1 MPSPLPGAL
10 LSTLLTVAALHTLVL
25 IIPGPDV
32 LLVSQTAV
40 ARSRR
45 AALLAGAGVVSG
57 IACWAA
63 LALLGI
69 QVLFQ
74 NFALVHGVI
83 RVAGGLY
90 LLYMAYGLWRSSFG
104 AQAHAGTVQPPLGDL
119 KAFRSGFLTNI
130 ANPKAAIFFGS
141 VFSSVLPAHSSVGLK
156 LAAFAVILS
165 LSVLW
170 FALVALGMST
180 ARLQAVYLSA
190 RRGIDRVAGSVMA
203 GFGTLLLLER
213 EK

>member
-1 MPSPLPGAL
+1 MPDLTPNLML
-10 LSTLLTVAALHTLVL
+10 RTLLTVAALHTLVL
-25 IIPGPDV
+25 VIPGPDV
-32 LLVSQTAV
+32 LLVSQVAV

-45 AALLAGAGVVSG
+45 AALLAGAGVVCG

-69 QVLFQ
+69 GVLFQ
-74 NFALVHGVI
+74 NFAFVHGVI

-90 LLYMAYGLWRSSFG
+90 LLYMAYTLWRSSFG
-104 AQAHAGTVQPPLGDL
+104 SQAQTAATSPPLGDL
-119 KAFRSGFLTNI
+119 RAFRSGFLTNI

-141 VFSSVLPAHSSVGLK
+141 VFSSVLPAHSGPGLK
-156 LAAFAVILS
+156 LGALAVILT

-180 ARLQAVYLSA
+180 ARLQAACVNA
-190 RRGIDRVAGSVMA
+190 RRGIERVAGTVMA
-203 GFGTLLLLER
+203 GFGALLLEW
-213 EK
+213 E

>member
-1 MPSPLPGAL
+1 M
-10 LSTLLTVAALHTLVL
+10 LSTLLTVAALHTVVLV
-25 IIPGPDV
+25 IPGPDV
-32 LLVSQTAV
+32 LLVSRVAV

-69 QVLFQ
+69 GVLFQ
-74 NFALVHGVI
+74 NFALVHGVV

-104 AQAHAGTVQPPLGDL
+104 HVTEAAPAPAPLGDL
-119 KAFRSGFLTNI
+119 SAFRSGFLTNI

-141 VFSSVLPAHSSVGLK
+141 VFSSVLPAHSGTSLK
-156 LAAFAVILS
+156 LGAFAVIVS

-170 FALVALGMST
+170 FVLVALGMST
-180 ARLQAVYLSA
+180 ARLQAAYLRA
-190 RRGIDRVAGSVMA
+190 RRGIDRVAGSIMA
-203 GFGTLLLLER
+203 GFGALLLLER
-213 EK
+213 D

>member
-1 MPSPLPGAL
+1 MSLDPAI
-10 LSTLLTVAALHTLVL
+10 STLLSVAALHVLVL
-25 IIPGPDV
+25 VIPGPDV

-45 AALLAGAGVVSG
+45 AALLAGAGVVGG

-69 QVLFQ
+69 NVLFQ
-74 NFALVHGVI
+74 NFAWIHGVI

-90 LLYMAYGLWRSSFG
+90 LLFMAFNLWRSSLG
-104 AQAHAGTVQPPLGDL
+104 AQTQSAPVQTPLGDF

-141 VFSSVLPAHSSVGLK
+141 VFSSVLPAHSGNGVK
-156 LAAFAVILS
+156 LGAFAVIVS

-180 ARLQAVYLSA
+180 ARLQAAYLNA
-190 RRGIDRVAGSVMA
+190 RRTIDRVAGSVMA
-203 GFGTLLLLER
+203 GFGALLLIER
-213 EK
+213 E

>member
-1 MPSPLPGAL
+1 MPDSVPNLM
-10 LSTLLTVAALHTLVL
+10 LSTLLSVAALHVLVL

-32 LLVSQTAV
+32 LLVSQVAV

-45 AALLAGAGVVSG
+45 AALLAGVVCG

-69 QVLFQ
+69 GVLFQ
-74 NFALVHGVI
+74 NFAWIHGVI

-90 LLYMAYGLWRSSFG
+90 LLYMAYTLWRSSFG
-104 AQAHAGTVQPPLGDL
+104 AQEQSTHTSPPLGDL

-141 VFSSVLPAHSSVGLK
+141 VFSSVLPAHSGAGLK
-156 LAAFAVILS
+156 LSTFAVIVT

-180 ARLQAVYLSA
+180 ARLQAAYLNA
-190 RRGIDRVAGSVMA
+190 RRGIDRVAGTVMA
-203 GFGTLLLLER
+203 GFGALLLTHR
-213 EK
+213 E

>member
-1 MPSPLPGAL
+1 MSLDPAI
-10 LSTLLTVAALHTLVL
+10 STLLSVAALHVLVL
-25 IIPGPDV
+25 VIPGPDV

-45 AALLAGAGVVSG
+45 AALLAGAGVVGG

-69 QVLFQ
+69 NVLFQ

-83 RVAGGLY
+83 RVAGGAY
-90 LLYMAYGLWRSSFG
+90 LLFMAFNLWRSSFE
-104 AQAHAGTVQPPLGDL
+104 AQTETAPVQTPLGDV

-141 VFSSVLPAHSSVGLK
+141 VFSSVLPAHSSNGVK
-156 LAAFAVILS
+156 LGAFAVIVS

-180 ARLQAVYLSA
+180 ARLQAAYLNA
-190 RRGIDRVAGSVMA
+190 RRTIDRVAGSVMA
-203 GFGTLLLLER
+203 GFGALLLIER
-213 EK
+213 E

>member
-1 MPSPLPGAL
+1 MSLDPT

-25 IIPGPDV
+25 VIPGPDV
-32 LLVSQTAV
+32 LLVSQVAV

-45 AALLAGAGVVSG
+45 AALLAGAGVVCG

-69 QVLFQ
+69 GVLFQ
-74 NFALVHGVI
+74 NFAFVHGVI

-90 LLYMAYGLWRSSFG
+90 LLYMAYTLWRSSFG
-104 AQAHAGTVQPPLGDL
+104 SQAWAAAASPPLSDL
-119 KAFRSGFLTNI
+119 RAFRSGFLTNI

-141 VFSSVLPAHSSVGLK
+141 VFSSVLPAQSGPGLK
-156 LAAFAVILS
+156 LGAFAVIVM

-180 ARLQAVYLSA
+180 ARLQASYLNA
-190 RRGIDRVAGSVMA
+190 RRGLDRVAGTVMA
-203 GFGTLLLLER
+203 GFGALLLLER
-213 EK
+213 E

>member
-1 MPSPLPGAL
+1 MSLAASLSP
-10 LSTLLTVAALHTLVL
+10 LLTVAALHTLVL
-25 IIPGPDV
+25 VIPGPDV

-69 QVLFQ
+69 GVLFQ
-74 NFALVHGVI
+74 NFAWIHGVI
-83 RVAGGLY
+83 RVGGGLY
-90 LLYMAYGLWRSSFG
+90 LLYMAYTLWRSSFG
-104 AQAHAGTVQPPLGDL
+104 TRTASAPVQAPLGDL

-141 VFSSVLPAHSSVGLK
+141 VFSSVLPAHSSAGLK
-156 LAAFAVILS
+156 LGAFTVIVSLS
-165 LSVLW
+165 LLW

-180 ARLQAVYLSA
+180 ARLQAAYLRL
-190 RRGIDRVAGSVMA
+190 RRTLDRVAGSLMA
-203 GFGTLLLLER
+203 GFGALLLLER
-213 EK
+213 D

>member
-1 MPSPLPGAL
+1 MSLDPA
-10 LSTLLTVAALHTLVL
+10 LSTLLSVAALHVVVLV
-25 IIPGPDV
+25 IPGPDV
-32 LLVSQTAV
+32 LLVSQVAV

-45 AALLAGAGVVSG
+45 AALLAGAGVVGG

-69 QVLFQ
+69 NVLFQ
-74 NFALVHGVI
+74 NFAWIHGVI

-90 LLYMAYGLWRSSFG
+90 LLFMAWGLWRSSLG
-104 AQAHAGTVQPPLGDL
+104 VQAQPAPISTPLSDF
-119 KAFRSGFLTNI
+119 KAFRSGFLTNV

-141 VFSSVLPAHSSVGLK
+141 VFANVLPAHSSDGVK
-156 LAAFAVILS
+156 LGAFAVIVS

-180 ARLQAVYLSA
+180 ARLQTAYLNA
-190 RRGIDRVAGSVMA
+190 RRTIDRVAGSLMA
-203 GFGTLLLLER
+203 GFGALLLLGR
-213 EK
+213 E

>member
-1 MPSPLPGAL
+1 M
-10 LSTLLTVAALHTLVL
+10 LSALLTVAALHTLVL
-25 IIPGPDV
+25 VIPGPDV
-32 LLVSQTAV
+32 LLVSQVAV

-45 AALLAGAGVVSG
+45 AALLAGAGVVCG

-69 QVLFQ
+69 GVLFQ
-74 NFALVHGVI
+74 NFAFVHGVI

-90 LLYMAYGLWRSSFG
+90 LLYMAYTLWRSSFG
-104 AQAHAGTVQPPLGDL
+104 AQAQTAAASPPLGDL

-141 VFSSVLPAHSSVGLK
+141 VFSSVLPAHSGPGLK
-156 LAAFAVILS
+156 LGAFAVIVT

-180 ARLQAVYLSA
+180 ARLQAAYLNA
-190 RRGIDRVAGSVMA
+190 RRGIDRVAGTVMA
-203 GFGTLLLLER
+203 GFGAVLLLER
-213 EK
+213 EG

>member
-1 MPSPLPGAL
+1 MPDSVPNLM
-10 LSTLLTVAALHTLVL
+10 LSTLLSVAALHVLVL

-32 LLVSQTAV
+32 LLVSQVAV

-45 AALLAGAGVVSG
+45 AALLAGAGVVCG

-69 QVLFQ
+69 GVLIQ
-74 NFALVHGVI
+74 NFVWIHGVI

-90 LLYMAYGLWRSSFG
+90 LLHMAYTLWRSSFG
-104 AQAHAGTVQPPLGDL
+104 TQEQSAHTSPPLGDL

-141 VFSSVLPAHSSVGLK
+141 VFSSVLPAHSSAGLK
-156 LAAFAVILS
+156 LSAFIVIVTLS
-165 LSVLW
+165 MLW

-180 ARLQAVYLSA
+180 ARLQAAYLNA
-190 RRGIDRVAGSVMA
+190 RRGIDRVAGTVMA
-203 GFGTLLLLER
+203 GFGALLLTHR
-213 EK
+213 E

>member
-1 MPSPLPGAL
+1 MPDPAPNLM
-10 LSTLLTVAALHTLVL
+10 LSTLLSVAALYVLVL

-32 LLVSQTAV
+32 LLVSQIAV

-45 AALLAGAGVVSG
+45 AALLAGAGVVCG

-69 QVLFQ
+69 GVLFQ
-74 NFALVHGVI
+74 NFAWIHGVI

-90 LLYMAYGLWRSSFG
+90 LLYMAYTLWRSSFG
-104 AQAHAGTVQPPLGDL
+104 AQGQSAHTSPPAGDL

-141 VFSSVLPAHSSVGLK
+141 VFSSVLPAHSGAGLK
-156 LAAFAVILS
+156 LGAFTVIVT

-180 ARLQAVYLSA
+180 ARLQAAYLNA
-190 RRGIDRVAGSVMA
+190 RRGIDRVAGTVMA
-203 GFGTLLLLER
+203 GFGALLLTHR
-213 EK
+213 E

>member
-1 MPSPLPGAL
+1 MSVVPA
-10 LSTLLTVAALHTLVL
+10 LSTLLTVAALHIVVLV
-25 IIPGPDV
+25 IPGPDV

-45 AALLAGAGVVSG
+45 AALLAGAGVVGG

-69 QVLFQ
+69 NVLFQ
-74 NFALVHGVI
+74 NFAWIHGVI
-83 RVAGGLY
+83 RVGGGLY
-90 LLYMAYGLWRSSFG
+90 LLFMAYTLWRGSF
-104 AQAHAGTVQPPLGDL
+104 AAHAGAAPVQAPVGDL

-141 VFSSVLPAHSSVGLK
+141 VFSSVLPAQSSSGLK
-156 LAAFAVILS
+156 LSAFAVIVSLS
-165 LSVLW
+165 LLW

-180 ARLQAVYLSA
+180 ARLQAAYLRL
-190 RRGIDRVAGSVMA
+190 RRTIDRVAGSLMA
-203 GFGTLLLLER
+203 GFGALLLLER
-213 EK
+213 E

>member
-1 MPSPLPGAL
+1 MSLAASLSP
-10 LSTLLTVAALHTLVL
+10 LLTVAALHTLVL
-25 IIPGPDV
+25 VIPGPDV

-69 QVLFQ
+69 GVLFQ
-74 NFALVHGVI
+74 NFAWIHGVI
-83 RVAGGLY
+83 RVGGGLY
-90 LLYMAYGLWRSSFG
+90 LLYMAYTLWRSSFG
-104 AQAHAGTVQPPLGDL
+104 AQTASAPVQAPLGDL

-141 VFSSVLPAHSSVGLK
+141 VFSSVLPTHSSADLK
-156 LAAFAVILS
+156 LGAFTVIVSLS
-165 LSVLW
+165 LLW

-180 ARLQAVYLSA
+180 ARLQAAYLRL
-190 RRGIDRVAGSVMA
+190 RRTLDRVAGSLMA
-203 GFGTLLLLER
+203 GFGALLLLER
-213 EK
+213 D

>member
-1 MPSPLPGAL
+1 MPDPVPNLMLTTL
-10 LSTLLTVAALHTLVL
+10 LSVAALHALVL

-32 LLVSQTAV
+32 LLVSQVAV

-45 AALLAGAGVVSG
+45 AALLAGAGVVCG

-69 QVLFQ
+69 GVLFQ
-74 NFALVHGVI
+74 NFAFVHGVI

-90 LLYMAYGLWRSSFG
+90 LLYMAYTLWRSSFG
-104 AQAHAGTVQPPLGDL
+104 AQAQTAHTPAPAGDL

-141 VFSSVLPAHSSVGLK
+141 VFSSVLPAHSGAGLK
-156 LAAFAVILS
+156 LGAFAVIVT

-170 FALVALGMST
+170 FALVALSMST
-180 ARLQAVYLSA
+180 ARLQAAYLNA
-190 RRGIDRVAGSVMA
+190 RRGIDRVAGTVMA
-203 GFGTLLLLER
+203 GFGALLLTHHE
-213 EK
+213 